1 MCAEPH
7 ALRTEHNNVAQQ
19 CRPAYCLHMIQQ
31 KQWPPNSPN
40 LNHPLQ
46 ISCLGSLFESS
57 IKNQNSE
64 LKVALERKFQLLKHK
79 QIRHFQI
86 LGFMYK
92 FTHGL
97 LPALF
102 KDYFCT
108 QSDIHTYNTRTASL
122 SALGISFARTNRRKK
137 SLRITGPSVE

>member
-1 MCAEPH
+1 MIWTAASESLLNKLQVLQKKAVRIVNKS
-7 ALRTEHNNVAQQ
+7 ALRAHTD
-19 CRPAYCLHMIQQ
+19 
-31 KQWPPNSPN
+31 
-40 LNHPLQ
+40 PL
-46 ISCLGSLFESS
+46 F
-57 IKNQNSE
+57 N
-64 LKVALERKFQLLKHK
+64 KFQLLKLK

-97 LPALF
+97 LPAGF

-137 SLRITGPSVE
+137 SLRITGPYLWNDLPLNIRQSQSLASFKYHLKHYLLHNN